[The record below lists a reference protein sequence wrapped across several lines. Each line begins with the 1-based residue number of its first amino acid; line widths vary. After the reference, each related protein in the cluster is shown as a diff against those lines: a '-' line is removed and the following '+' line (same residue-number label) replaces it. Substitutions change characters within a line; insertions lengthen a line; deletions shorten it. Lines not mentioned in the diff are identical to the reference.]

1 MKNRL
6 FLNKK
11 EIINILGE
19 EYNDLASIMSD
30 KFGIINAILERN
42 ELKKYKLYMFQCLS
56 ANTRDLFDLKRE
68 VSSGGLGIN
77 ETIKDAMIGCLAEA
91 LERYCMSFIPQDE
104 VIFANIDSLNKDKL
118 PKSFFTYNNKQ
129 YKNNCK
135 FSNPKKESIHWTKIF
150 SVDNDKN
157 YIFWPASLIYLPFEI
172 SKPVAENT
180 STGMAAGITIND
192 CIESGLLELLERDAL
207 MINFLQRLNPPEV
220 ILDSITGKNK
230 SFIKMISKEYS
241 IKIYKLYSDINVPIY
256 FSLIWKKQK
265 NKVHFGIGAS
275 ASFNSDYAIN
285 KSLKECLFTFFYSK
299 NIMDLKVNNPNEINK
314 LYEHFLYYQGKNFEK
329 LIFNSEKIE
338 YKHEETNIHNILKEL
353 KNVGINVYYKN
364 LTTDDI
370 KETKIKVVKVI
381 APGLI
386 DLNKSHIL
394 PRLGATRFW
403 SVPKRLG
410 LSYSKKLSEE
420 PHPFP

>member
-1 MKNRL
+1 
-6 FLNKK
+6 
-11 EIINILGE
+11 
-19 EYNDLASIMSD
+19 
-30 KFGIINAILERN
+30 
-42 ELKKYKLYMFQCLS
+42 
-56 ANTRDLFDLKRE
+56 
-68 VSSGGLGIN
+68 
-77 ETIKDAMIGCLAEA
+77 
-91 LERYCMSFIPQDE
+91 
-104 VIFANIDSLNKDKL
+104 
-118 PKSFFTYNNKQ
+118 
-129 YKNNCK
+129 
-135 FSNPKKESIHWTKIF
+135 
-150 SVDNDKN
+150 
-157 YIFWPASLIYLPFEI
+157 
-172 SKPVAENT
+172 
-180 STGMAAGITIND
+180 
-192 CIESGLLELLERDAL
+192 
-207 MINFLQRLNPPEV
+207 
-220 ILDSITGKNK
+220 
-230 SFIKMISKEYS
+230 
-241 IKIYKLYSDINVPIY
+241 
-256 FSLIWKKQK
+256 
-265 NKVHFGIGAS
+265 
-275 ASFNSDYAIN
+275 
-285 KSLKECLFTFFYSK
+285 
-299 NIMDLKVNNPNEINK
+299 MDLKVNNPNEINK

>member
-19 EYNDLASIMSD
+19 EYNDLASIISD

-42 ELKKYKLYMFQCLS
+42 ELKKYNLYMFQCLS

-150 SVDNDKN
+150 SVDNDKK

-230 SFIKMISKEYS
+230 SFIKY
-241 IKIYKLYSDINVPIY
+241 
-256 FSLIWKKQK
+256 
-265 NKVHFGIGAS
+265 
-275 ASFNSDYAIN
+275 
-285 KSLKECLFTFFYSK
+285 
-299 NIMDLKVNNPNEINK
+299 
-314 LYEHFLYYQGKNFEK
+314 
-329 LIFNSEKIE
+329 
-338 YKHEETNIHNILKEL
+338 
-353 KNVGINVYYKN
+353 
-364 LTTDDI
+364 
-370 KETKIKVVKVI
+370 
-381 APGLI
+381 
-386 DLNKSHIL
+386 
-394 PRLGATRFW
+394 
-403 SVPKRLG
+403 
-410 LSYSKKLSEE
+410 
-420 PHPFP
+420 